1 MIAELRFKL
10 SPPDFPV
17 LCCQACTADIL
28 VNWGKTVTKITKQT
42 TPHPVPFC
50 DVNTPAVAT
59 VRPSAVLNLTEL
71 PNILLSS
78 LQI

>member
-17 LCCQACTADIL
+17 LCCQACNADIL

-42 TPHPVPFC
+42 EQNSGGNRDQYSYNRVQYWKNMPKNNRC
-50 DVNTPAVAT
+50 LLKNTHSVI
-59 VRPSAVLNLTEL
+59 E
-71 PNILLSS
+71 
-78 LQI
+78 